1 MTNPCEELANAIII
15 QACRDYRESLIMLR
29 RHPRDTQ
36 AKQTAAECE
45 SFFRSEWFGLLTN
58 LDGIVLMQKIKREV
72 NDR

>member
-15 QACRDYRESLIMLR
+15 QACRDYRE
-29 RHPRDTQ
+29 
-36 AKQTAAECE
+36 CE

-58 LDGIVLMQKIKREV
+58 LDGVVLMQKIKREV